1 MKLKYEFIV
10 NEIADQKVAVA
21 VGEGLE
27 KFNGF
32 LKMNDTGASIFEKL
46 KNDISEADLISAMAK
61 EYPEETNETVTECV
75 KEFVG
80 KLIDAG
86 LVEE

>member
-1 MKLKYEFIV
+1 MKLKFEFVV

-21 VGEGLE
+21 VGEGLTQ
-27 KFNGF
+27 FNGF

-46 KNDISEADLISAMAK
+46 QNDISEEDLIAAMAK
-61 EYPEETNETVTECV
+61 ENPDETIDSVSACV

-86 LVEE
+86 LVE

>member
-1 MKLKYEFIV
+1 MKLKFEFVI

-27 KFNGF
+27 QFNGF
-32 LKMNDTGASIFEKL
+32 LKMNDTGVSIFEKL
-46 KNDISEADLISAMAK
+46 KNDISEEDLISAMAK
-61 EYPEETNETVTECV
+61 EYPEETLESVTECV
-75 KEFVG
+75 KEFVA

-86 LVEE
+86 LVIE

>member
-1 MKLKYEFIV
+1 MKLKFDFVI

-27 KFNGF
+27 EFNGF
-32 LKMNDTGASIFEKL
+32 LKMNDTGVSIFEKL
-46 KNDISEADLISAMAK
+46 KNDISEEELISAMAK
-61 EYPEETNETVTECV
+61 EYPEETMEAVTECV
-75 KEFVG
+75 KEFVA

-86 LVEE
+86 LVVG

>member
-1 MKLKYEFIV
+1 MKLKFEFVI

-27 KFNGF
+27 HFNGF
-32 LKMNDTGASIFEKL
+32 LKMNGTGASIFEKL
-46 KNDISEADLISAMAK
+46 KNDISEEELVSAMAK
-61 EYPEETNETVTECV
+61 EYPEETVESITDCV
-75 KEFVG
+75 KEFVA

-86 LVEE
+86 LVTE

>member
-1 MKLKYEFIV
+1 MKLKFEFVI

-21 VGEGLE
+21 VGEGLTQ
-27 KFNGF
+27 FNGF

-46 KNDISEADLISAMAK
+46 QNDISEEDLIAAMAK
-61 EYPEETNETVTECV
+61 ENPDETVDSVSECV

-86 LVEE
+86 LVE

>member
-1 MKLKYEFIV
+1 MKLKFEFVI

-27 KFNGF
+27 QFNGF
-32 LKMNDTGASIFEKL
+32 LKMNDTGVSIFEKL
-46 KNDISEADLISAMAK
+46 KNDISQEELISAIAK
-61 EYPEETNETVTECV
+61 EYPEEPIESVSGCV
-75 KEFVG
+75 KEFVA

-86 LVEE
+86 LVAE